1 MSANV
6 SEITAYSQ
14 KIWNQAQRLI
24 SLEKI
29 LSEQVYQLEGSSSMS
44 QSLKLIGTQK
54 EQLFTHLQTL
64 YRVRSEMAQDSAG
77 SFVSIR
83 GLKNSIKKQ
92 ISETDKLIK
101 AIEDQIAGKKRMTE
115 IAEYQYHK
123 YLSYKKILKLVSFCS
138 IGIILIVFLIK
149 SVPALRPFGIGFIVL
164 VGTYLLY
171 QFGYMLLMNFRR
183 DDKYWHKFKQ
193 GSPIDYDSDT
203 GRYSGDSKWEHNK
216 KAFKKLW
223 GGIGGAE
230 GACKFAAEAVGE
242 SADDALSRAQE

>member
-1 MSANV
+1 
-6 SEITAYSQ
+6 
-14 KIWNQAQRLI
+14 
-24 SLEKI
+24 
-29 LSEQVYQLEGSSSMS
+29 
-44 QSLKLIGTQK
+44 
-54 EQLFTHLQTL
+54 
-64 YRVRSEMAQDSAG
+64 MAEDSAA

-101 AIEDQIAGKKRMTE
+101 GIEVQIAGKRRMTE

-138 IGIILIVFLIK
+138 IGIIGIVFLIK
-149 SVPALRPFGIGFIVL
+149 SVPAIRPFGIGFMVL

-171 QFGYMLLMNFRR
+171 QFGWILLMNFRR

-193 GSPIDYDSDT
+193 GSPINYDSDT
-203 GRYSGDSKWEHNK
+203 GSYSGDSKWDHNK

-223 GGIGGAE
+223 GGIGGAQ
-230 GACKFAAEAVGE
+230 GACKFAAEAIGE
-242 SADDALSRAQE
+242 AADDAARAAQE